1 MKSLKRIGWPAVF
14 AIVVLLGVTGVAR
27 AAVEDDIPA
36 DAVGFIKVQDPVD
49 QFDRLTGGALF
60 QKLEDPAFVPPLAA
74 GIEKARQGIAAF
86 EAQQHLN
93 VHQVLSDLLGREV
106 ALAALPN
113 NEAVGII
120 EGRDAKS
127 LQAALD
133 EFLRIQRQSG
143 DLTAESTSTY
153 KGVTIYSGMQKQ
165 GERYHALVGNV
176 LAVSSQ
182 PDAVQKVI
190 DVLKGAPS
198 LGATDACKRAASM
211 TAKNAAITG
220 FLNGAALQPLAQKLE
235 APGPKPN
242 DVGAKLVRARLADFL
257 RQVDYGVLGVSGDGA
272 LHVQLTFVYKN
283 GRIPDA
289 LRAALPKPGSS
300 LDILRLAPKSS
311 VIVAARSLNVQG
323 AWDSI
328 VQAVAAVRPQGADK
342 LKQGLDTAVGLIG
355 GVYTPDQL
363 FAELGGQVGVF
374 VLPGAEGA
382 AFPAG
387 VVAIGLRDTTHI
399 PDAVSTLVGVDAA
412 VARSKAWD
420 VTIDAPRYRGVQLST
435 VHINRPG
442 PLAQLTPTFGVVDDY
457 LVAAS
462 TLDAAKQVVD
472 AAMSGSAPMQEPAG
486 TPVATL
492 SVSVPQ
498 VRALLAQ
505 YHGFLVKKAV
515 ADGKSQARAEMDLSA
530 LDKLLELGRKL
541 SLTTTYQPGSTSHY
555 LTIELATGR

>member
-1 MKSLKRIGWPAVF
+1 MTALKRIGWPAVF
-14 AIVVLLGVTGVAR
+14 AIAALLAVTGVAR
-27 AAVEDDIPA
+27 AAVEDYIPA
-36 DAVGFIKVQDPVD
+36 DAIGFVKMQDPVG
-49 QFDRLTGGALF
+49 QFDSLTGGALF
-60 QKLEDPAFVPPLAA
+60 KKLEDPAFVPALAA
-74 GIEKARQGIAAF
+74 GIDKARQGIAAF
-86 EAQQHLN
+86 EAQEHVN

-113 NEAVGII
+113 DEGAGII
-120 EGRDAKS
+120 VGRDATS
-127 LQAALD
+127 LQAAVD
-133 EFLRIQRQSG
+133 EFLRIQRETG

-153 KGVTIYSGMQKQ
+153 KGVTVYSGMQKQ

-176 LAVSSQ
+176 LVVSSQ
-182 PDAVQKVI
+182 ADAVQKVI

-198 LGATDACKRAASM
+198 LGATDACKQAAKM
-211 TAKNAAITG
+211 TDRGAAVTG
-220 FLNGAALQPLAQKLE
+220 FLNGAALQPLAQKLME
-235 APGPKPN
+235 PGSDPS
-242 DVGAKLVRARLADFL
+242 DVGQKLIRERLADFL
-257 RQVDYGVLGVSGDGA
+257 QQVDYGVLGVSGDGA
-272 LHVQLTFVYKN
+272 LRVQLTFVYRN

-300 LDILRLAPKSS
+300 LDVQRLAPKSS
-311 VIVAARSLNVQG
+311 VVVAARSLNVKG
-323 AWDSI
+323 AWDTL
-328 VQAVAAVRPQGADK
+328 VQAVASVRPEGADK
-342 LKQGLDTAVGLIG
+342 LKAGLETAVGLIG

-363 FAELGGQVGVF
+363 FAELGDQVGVF
-374 VLPGAEGA
+374 VMPAAGDGGYPQGAIA
-382 AFPAG
+382 L
-387 VVAIGLRDTTHI
+387 GLHDTTHI

-412 VARSKAWD
+412 VARSKGWD

-472 AAMSGSAPMQEPAG
+472 AAMSGSAPMSDLPG

-492 SVSVPQ
+492 SISVPQ

-505 YHGFLVKKAV
+505 YHDFLVKKAM
-515 ADGKSQARAEMDLSA
+515 ADGKGKVQAEGDLRA
-530 LDKLLELGRKL
+530 LDKLLELGRKV

-555 LTIELATGR
+555 LTIDLATGR